1 MTRKNDLIVWTF
13 LKETQLNIY
22 RDFLSLDSVKEVG
35 TLLWNRFTFHVITF
49 VYIYMLDYSESNF
62 EVS

>member
-35 TLLWNRFTFHVITF
+35 TLL
-49 VYIYMLDYSESNF
+49 
-62 EVS
+62 